1 MFFVHCYWVEAV
13 AKVIDRKTTI
23 VNNIVIVNKTI
34 ETEGRTPCQHS
45 SRLSGQNLKKL

>member
-1 MFFVHCYWVEAV
+1 MFIVLCYWVEAV
-13 AKVIDRKTTI
+13 IEVIDRKTII
-23 VNNIVIVNKTI
+23 VNIAGSVNKTT